1 MADAPPFETAPA
13 HRYFSAGC
21 FNETWVL
28 IDKPDRSPEDNEQMI
43 RLAQAS
49 LWHWTQRPDCNDT
62 NLSVGY
68 WLASRVHA
76 LVGEPDNARKYARL
90 CQDKAPDEPFYQ
102 GYACEAMARAEIV
115 AGNNADGREHLEK
128 AWHFAERV
136 ADPEEKQML
145 VDDLR
150 ELE

>member
-1 MADAPPFETAPA
+1 MADAPAFDAAPA
-13 HRYFSAGC
+13 HRHFSASC

-28 IDKPDRSPEDNEQMI
+28 IDKPDRSPEDDEEMI

-76 LVGEPDNARKYARL
+76 LVGEPDNARKYACL

-102 GYACEAMARAEIV
+102 GYACEAIARAEMV
-115 AGNNADGREHLEK
+115 AGNSAGGREHLEK

-136 ADPEEKQML
+136 ADPEEKQLL